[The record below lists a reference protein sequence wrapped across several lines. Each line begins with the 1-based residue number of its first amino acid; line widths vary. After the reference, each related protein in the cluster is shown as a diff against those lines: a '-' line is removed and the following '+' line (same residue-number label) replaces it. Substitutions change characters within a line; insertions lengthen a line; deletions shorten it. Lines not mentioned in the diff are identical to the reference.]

1 MPAANP
7 FAPVI
12 DVGASASVG
21 GATASGGISVGSGG
35 VADNHASALYLGLAI
50 VALYLLY
57 KNKFRFSTTVG

>member
-12 DVGASASVG
+12 DVGGSASVG
-21 GATASGGISVGSGG
+21 GVTASGGVSVGGG
-35 VADNHASALYLGLAI
+35 SVADNHASALYLVLAI
-50 VALYLLY
+50 TALYLLY